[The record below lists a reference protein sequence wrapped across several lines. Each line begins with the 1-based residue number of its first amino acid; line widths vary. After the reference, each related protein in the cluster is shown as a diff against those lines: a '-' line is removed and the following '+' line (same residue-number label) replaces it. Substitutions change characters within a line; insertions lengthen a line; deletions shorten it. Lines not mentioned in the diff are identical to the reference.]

1 MTQTTH
7 KTTRTMAEKDSVLKS
22 VKQRYNIVGNCD
34 ALNRAI
40 ELAVKVARVDL
51 SVLVLGENGSGKE
64 IMPRIIHDA
73 SSRKGKKYLALNCG
87 AIPEGTIDSELFG
100 HVEGAFTGSV
110 GKREGYFAA
119 ADGGTLFLDEVGELP
134 LQTQVRL
141 LRVLETGEYIPVGAN
156 EPRKTNVRIVAATNV
171 DMQRAI
177 KEGRFREDL
186 FYRLSAVTIN
196 IPPLRERGNDIDMLF
211 RMFALENQ
219 RKYQF
224 QPIRLNEE
232 ARSLL
237 LRYPWPGNVRQLKNV
252 VDSMSILCEDREVTR
267 ETLQLFIPADSQ
279 HTQITPYAN
288 NNVVLGDD
296 FTTDQIQNILLL
308 IKNLNNRIT
317 QLEEEVKAM
326 KGEHEAKSARKNAD
340 DRQTPLY
347 ISSAPAKKY
356 EPRPADVEDIYEE
369 IIDDEVIDSVNS
381 GVTYASLHS
390 ERATANVETPE
401 HAETTDG
408 EKPRTMQEHE
418 EDLIRQSLKRNDGN
432 RRKTAKE
439 LGLSERTLYR
449 KISEYGIEGKR
460 EPQSH

>member
-1 MTQTTH
+1 
-7 KTTRTMAEKDSVLKS
+7 MADKDAVLKN

-40 ELAVKVARVDL
+40 DLAVKVARVDL

-73 SSRKGKKYLALNCG
+73 SNRKGKKYLALNCG

-171 DMQRAI
+171 DMHRAI

-224 QPIRLNEE
+224 PPIRLNDE
-232 ARSLL
+232 ARDMLMH
-237 LRYPWPGNVRQLKNV
+237 YPWPGNVRQLKNV
-252 VDSMSILCEDREVTR
+252 VDSMSILCEEREVTR
-267 ETLQLFIPADSQ
+267 QTLELFIPANAE
-279 HTQITPYAN
+279 HTQIAPYGTNHIA
-288 NNVVLGDD
+288 LGEDIS
-296 FTTDQIQNILLL
+296 TDQMQSMLLL
-308 IKNLNNRIT
+308 ITGLSDRIKK
-317 QLEEEVKAM
+317 LEDEVRM
-326 KGEHEAKSARKNAD
+326 LKGEHADKATGKNGD
-340 DRQTPLY
+340 DRQRQLY
-347 ISSAPAKKY
+347 ISSDASQKY
-356 EPRPADVEDIYEE
+356 APRPIDNEDVYEE
-369 IIDDEVIDSVNS
+369 IIDDDVINSINS
-381 GVTYASLHS
+381 GVSFAAHRNFR
-390 ERATANVETPE
+390 EVADDAEFET
-401 HAETTDG
+401 AETADD

-439 LGLSERTLYR
+439 LELSERTLYR
-449 KISEYGIEGKR
+449 KIKEYGIEGKR
-460 EPQSH
+460 EDKQNAAKD

>member
-1 MTQTTH
+1 
-7 KTTRTMAEKDSVLKS
+7 MADKDTLLKN

-73 SSRKGKKYLALNCG
+73 SGRKGKKYLALNCG

-171 DMQRAI
+171 DMHRAI

-196 IPPLRERGNDIDMLF
+196 IPPLRERGMDIDMLF

-224 QPIRLNEE
+224 PPIRLNDE
-232 ARSLL
+232 ARAMLMH
-237 LRYPWPGNVRQLKNV
+237 YPWPGNVRQLKNV
-252 VDSMSILCEDREVTR
+252 VDSMSILCEEREVTR
-267 ETLQLFIPADSQ
+267 EMLELFIPANAE
-279 HTQITPYAN
+279 HTQIAPFGAMN
-288 NNVVLGDD
+288 MAVGDE
-296 FTTDQIQNILLL
+296 FSRDQTQNMLLL
-308 IKNLNNRIT
+308 IKNLNERINR
-317 QLEEEVKAM
+317 LEEEVNALKSERPTKAA
-326 KGEHEAKSARKNAD
+326 GNTAD
-340 DRQTPLY
+340 GGQTQLY
-347 ISSAPAKKY
+347 IGSASAGKFDHNPN
-356 EPRPADVEDIYEE
+356 DNEDIYEE
-369 IIDDEVIDSVNS
+369 IIDDDVINSVNS
-381 GVTYASLHS
+381 GVTYASLHNA
-390 ERATANVETPE
+390 RNTA
-401 HAETTDG
+401 AEAEFEPAEPMDD

-439 LGLSERTLYR
+439 LELSERTLYR
-449 KISEYGIEGKR
+449 KIKEYGIEGKR
-460 EPQSH
+460 EDKNSTSKD